1 MTSEN
6 LITSSTLCTVSYT
19 TCILSGVSLVLWLS
33 QLQLA
38 SQLMISQRRHCTCS
52 LHNYKYSTV
61 WLTKAALC
69 ATSFRRSAVCI
80 ACTELDTL
88 MANLLLIY
96 TIVVCMGKAILLI
109 FWLCID
115 RVHPQLVCVYVQTP
129 VAQYVAT
136 LHTHVYFSVPMLC
149 QVCLF
154 VPKTLPLI
162 QNKISS
168 GIKTSK
174 RELLVFTP

>member
-80 ACTELDTL
+80 ACTELD
-88 MANLLLIY
+88 I
-96 TIVVCMGKAILLI
+96 
-109 FWLCID
+109 
-115 RVHPQLVCVYVQTP
+115 
-129 VAQYVAT
+129 QYVAT
-136 LHTHVYFSVPMLC
+136 LHTQCHVYFSVPMLC

-168 GIKTSK
+168 VIKTSK